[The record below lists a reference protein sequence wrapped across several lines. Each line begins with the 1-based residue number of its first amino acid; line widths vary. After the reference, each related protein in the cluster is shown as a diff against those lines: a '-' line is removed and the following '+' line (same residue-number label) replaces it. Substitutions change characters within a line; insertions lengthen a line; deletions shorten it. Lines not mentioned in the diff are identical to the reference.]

1 MSTPAQKALLDA
13 LSQHQA
19 YLYRASSQSVN
30 ELLKQFGSISNAQLL
45 RLSELLEELT
55 DTERKALQGLNF
67 SGKGRASKR
76 IEEIKAS
83 LNEWFDSLSVELS
96 ADFEK
101 SAITLAVYE
110 AAYAVKLFGE
120 AAVAISGAEAY
131 ETIRKTPYAGGQLVD
146 HLFKDIAASLR
157 KKVEYVIRDGISQGQ
172 TNQQIVQR
180 IKGKREKVD
189 GGYSYTGGMLE
200 AERHVIER
208 QVRTARSHVSTSIYI
223 DTYKAA
229 GYEYVKVVATLDG
242 RTCKYCASI
251 DGDIYSIDD
260 PARPRFPVHPNN
272 RTTYVGCDKDGNIAG
287 QRPFVMDERKVKDIP
302 KEERKHLIGQ
312 LDANTSFKEFFEQ
325 SDEFFQR
332 TWLGKAKYE
341 LYKSGKFPIEKFA
354 DPLNKR
360 GYTLAE
366 LKALDK
372 ETFNNVMGEK

>member
-1 MSTPAQKALLDA
+1 MSTPSQKALLDA

-30 ELLKQFGSISNAQLL
+30 ELLKQFSSISNAQLL

-55 DTERKALQGLNF
+55 DAERKALQGLNF
-67 SGKGRASKR
+67 AGRGRASKR
-76 IEEIKAS
+76 IEEIKAI
-83 LNEWFDSLSVELS
+83 LNEWFDSLNVELS

-101 SAITLAVYE
+101 SAIALAVYE
-110 AAYAVKLFGE
+110 ASYAAKLLGE
-120 AAVAISGAEAY
+120 TAVAISGAEAY
-131 ETIRKTPYAGGQLVD
+131 KTIRKTPYAGGQLVD
-146 HLFKDIAASLR
+146 YLFKDIAASLR

-180 IKGKREKVD
+180 IKGKKSLDYKD
-189 GGYSYTGGMLE
+189 GILKT
-200 AERHVIER
+200 AEHEIER
-208 QVRTARSHVSTSIYI
+208 QVRTARSHVSTSVYI

-251 DGDIYSIDD
+251 DGDVYSIDD

-272 RTTYVGCDKDGNIAG
+272 RTTYVGCDKDGEIG
-287 QRPFVMDERKVKDIP
+287 GVRPFVMDERKVKDIP
-302 KEERKHLIGQ
+302 KDERRHLIGQ

-332 TWLGKAKYE
+332 TWLGKTKYE
-341 LYKSGKFPIEKFA
+341 LYKKGEYSIDKFA

-366 LKALDK
+366 LKALDEK
-372 ETFNNVMGEK
+372 TFAAVGL